1 VSVQDTSSDALLSRL
16 ISSVSSMVR
25 AHTSRTCYALQS
37 VVEVR
42 DGTGTESLLL
52 REWPVVAVSQ
62 VSIGRR
68 IVPQSPGPDQ
78 SGWVLSPYLGFPPG
92 EPQVVRLRGCQSFCL
107 GSQNVSVAYQA
118 GYVVS
123 REPTTVVEVG
133 GVVPVFQVQAP
144 LGPWIADG
152 GVVRA
157 DTGAALQL
165 VSGTPGLGQYSLPTP
180 AFGEQPGQYQFSLAD
195 VGAQL
200 LVSYSY
206 VPSDL
211 EQVVVEMV
219 GERFAYRGRIGQ
231 RSKSLGGQETVS
243 FSGSA
248 MPEWAHIALRPYVS
262 VVPVPP

>member
-1 VSVQDTSSDALLSRL
+1 
-16 ISSVSSMVR
+16 MVR
-25 AHTSRTCYALQS
+25 AHTSRTCFARQS

-42 DGTGTESLLL
+42 DGTGTESLVL
-52 REWPVVAVSQ
+52 REWPVVSVSQ
-62 VSIGRR
+62 VTVGRR
-68 IVPQSPGPDQ
+68 VVPQSPGPDQ
-78 SGWVLSPYLGFPPG
+78 WGWVLSPYLGAPPG
-92 EPQVVRLRGCQSFCL
+92 DPQIVRLRGCQSFCL
-107 GSQNVSVAYQA
+107 GSQNVSVSYDA

-123 REPTTVVEVG
+123 GEPTTVASVG
-133 GVVPVFQVQAP
+133 GLVPVFQVRAP
-144 LGPWIADG
+144 LGPWIADE

-157 DTGAALQL
+157 DSGAPLQL

-195 VGAQL
+195 VGAPL

-243 FSGSA
+243 FSGAA
-248 MPEWAHIALRPYVS
+248 MPEWAQMALRPYVS
-262 VVPVPP
+262 VLLVPS